1 MLECEGS
8 VMIMHRRLIALAI
21 LLAGSTMAR
30 TETLEE
36 YAQKCDRAIGA
47 TVPDF
52 NCDSGTLVPTTH
64 LANNRCDRPNV
75 LNHACDPG
83 SRFQVL
89 SDPND
94 EKISIVAHCRKMGK
108 AAGRYGDIAVIQTN
122 QNNGATCFYQAL
134 GELDGN
140 VKAPSKGVGTPAFWI
155 PPSEIASPSF
165 TAPCALCHDNGAI
178 IRSPY
183 LNQLKSKPNALRG
196 FDDETF
202 NSDQRYYFVGS
213 HFAPWKAYKVE
224 VAGNICND
232 CHRMGVNNL
241 AKGTMKNHGTARELG
256 IRATDGTQDA
266 AKNPHSAASPIW
278 MIPGQRSLCPDKPD
292 VFCQENF
299 NAAQAIKACADRF
312 SEGSPLPNT
321 PSCKIT
327 QFTGPA
333 SAPTLKLAGQLTND
347 PAVAANG
354 DGHLQIFVRGT
365 DNAIW
370 QISDSDRGWSEWT
383 SLRGVWAANV
393 TVGRNTDHRLEVFVQ
408 ATDNSVWHN
417 WQTSPNGDWS
427 GWHSLGSGWSSLGR
441 ISKLAVSTNADGRL
455 EVFIGGTDNALWH
468 NRQTSPGGGWSGWR
482 SLRGVLTS
490 NPAVSAN
497 ADGHLQIFVRGTDN
511 ALWRNSQ
518 TSPNGDWSGWR
529 PLRGLFLGDSTVD
542 VKFLGDPT
550 VDVNADGRL
559 EVFVRGAN
567 GALWHNWQT
576 SPNGDWSGW
585 HSLGGA
591 LAGNIA
597 VGRNADGGL
606 EVYIQGTDNALWR
619 TVQSGSQWSGWQRQG
634 GQVTNNLVLGRNAD
648 GWLQVFVRG
657 NDNELWHN
665 WLVPSW
671 N

>member
-1 MLECEGS
+1 
-8 VMIMHRRLIALAI
+8 MIMHRRLVVMTI

-30 TETLEE
+30 TETLQE

-52 NCDSGTLVPTTH
+52 NCDNGTLVPTTH

-89 SDPND
+89 SDPNN

-108 AAGRYGDIAVIQTN
+108 ADKRYGDIAVIQTN
-122 QNNGATCFYQAL
+122 QSNGATCFYQAL
-134 GELDGN
+134 GDLDGN
-140 VKAPSKGVGTPAFWI
+140 VKAPSKGVGTPPFWI

-165 TAPCALCHDNGAI
+165 PAPCGLCHDNGAI

-183 LNQLKSKPNALRG
+183 LNQLKTKPHALPG

-213 HFAPWKAYKVE
+213 NFAPWKAYKVE
-224 VAGNICND
+224 VAGSICNE

-241 AKGTMKNHGTARELG
+241 AKGTMKNRGTARDLG
-256 IRATDGTQDA
+256 IRATDRTQD

-278 MIPGQRSLCPDKPD
+278 MIPGQRSLCPDQTD
-292 VFCQENF
+292 FCQANYD
-299 NAAQAIKACADRF
+299 AARAIAACADRF

-333 SAPTLKLAGQLTND
+333 SAPTLKLGGQLTND
-347 PAVAANG
+347 PLVAANA
-354 DGHLQIFVRGT
+354 DGHLQIFARGT
-365 DNAIW
+365 DNALW
-370 QISDSDRGWSEWT
+370 QISDSDGGWSEWK
-383 SLRGVWAANV
+383 SLGGVLTGNV
-393 TVGRNTDHRLEVFVQ
+393 TIGRNADHRLEVFAQ
-408 ATDNSVWHN
+408 GTDNSLLHN
-417 WQTSPNGDWS
+417 RQTSPNGDWS
-427 GWHSLGSGWSSLGR
+427 GWSSLGGVLA
-441 ISKLAVSTNADGRL
+441 SKLAVSTNADGRL
-455 EVFIGGTDNALWH
+455 EVFVGGTGNALFH
-468 NRQTSPGGGWSGWR
+468 NWQTSPGGEWSGWR
-482 SLRGVLTS
+482 SLGGVLAG
-490 NPAVSAN
+490 NPVVSAN
-497 ADGHLQIFVRGTDN
+497 ADGRLEVFVRGTDN
-511 ALWRNSQ
+511 ALWHNLQ
-518 TSPNGDWSGWR
+518 TSPNGGWSGWR
-529 PLRGLFLGDSTVD
+529 SLGGA
-542 VKFLGDPT
+542 FLGDPA
-550 VDVNADGRL
+550 VGVNADGRL
-559 EVFVRGAN
+559 EVFVRGTN
-567 GALWHNWQT
+567 GALLHSWQT

-585 HSLGGA
+585 ISLGGA

-606 EVYIQGTDNALWR
+606 EVYVQGTDNALWR
-619 TVQSGSQWSGWQRQG
+619 NVQSGSHWSGWQGLG

-657 NDNELWHN
+657 SDNELWHN